1 MDADR
6 KLLIMAFSSLATLL
20 ILGTFLFKFIEGWS
34 TFDSFYFSGVTMLTI
49 GYGDIAPH
57 THFGKIATI
66 FFGFI
71 SVGITLYALS
81 IIARMAFRHSLED
94 KNWLRRK

>member
-1 MDADR
+1 MDSDR
-6 KLLIMAFSSLATLL
+6 KLLIMAFSSLAILL
-20 ILGTFLFKFIEGWS
+20 IFGTFLFKFIEGWT
-34 TFDSFYFSGVTMLTI
+34 TFDAFYFSGVTMLTI

-57 THFGKIATI
+57 THAGKIATI
-66 FFGFI
+66 FFGMV

-94 KNWLRRK
+94 RRWLRKK